1 MTKQELKTQVGMG
14 FFSAKWIKNN
24 GQVAKIKRGI
34 LGQYAWRFTHDPIA
48 NRDNFQEHNDYVLA
62 FRVGSGL
69 LPEHSR
75 WVNINP
81 NTVFEVNRVA
91 V

>member
-1 MTKQELKTQVGMG
+1 MTKSEFKDKVGMG
-14 FFSAKWIKNN
+14 FFSCKWLKNN
-24 GQVAKIKRGI
+24 GQEGKVKRGI

-48 NRDNFQEHNDYVLA
+48 NRHNFQEHNDYVLA

-75 WVNINP
+75 WVSINP

>member
-1 MTKQELKTQVGMG
+1 MTKQEFKTKVGMG
-14 FFSAKWIKNN
+14 FFSCKWLKNN
-24 GQVAKIKRGI
+24 NRVGIVKRGI
-34 LGQYAWRFTHDPIA
+34 LGGYAWRFTNNPVPT
-48 NRDNFQEHNDYVLA
+48 NTTEHESYVLA

-69 LPEHSR
+69 LPEHRR

-81 NTVFEVNRVA
+81 ETVFEVNRVR

>member
-1 MTKQELKTQVGMG
+1 MTKQEFKDKVGMG
-14 FFSAKWIKNN
+14 FFSCRWLKNN
-24 GQVAKIKRGI
+24 GQVAKVKRGI
-34 LGQYAWRFTHDPIA
+34 LGQYAWRFTHDPQPT
-48 NRDNFQEHNDYVLA
+48 NFKEHDNYVLA

-69 LPEHSR
+69 YPEHRR

-81 NTVFEVNRVA
+81 NTVMEINRVA

>member
-1 MTKQELKTQVGMG
+1 MTKQEFKTTVGIG
-14 FFSAKWIKNN
+14 FFSCKWIKNN

-48 NRDNFQEHNDYVLA
+48 NRDDFKEHNDYVLVYKMGNGYGTK
-62 FRVGSGL
+62 R
-69 LPEHSR
+69 R
-75 WVNINP
+75 WGNVNP
-81 NTVFEVNRVA
+81 NTVFDINRIA

>member
-1 MTKQELKTQVGMG
+1 MTKQEFKTTVGIG
-14 FFSAKWIKNN
+14 FFSCKWVKNN

-48 NRDNFQEHNDYVLA
+48 NKENFQEHNDYVLA
-62 FRVGSGL
+62 FRVGAGL
-69 LPEHSR
+69 LPEHQR
-75 WVNINP
+75 WASINP
-81 NTVFEVNRVA
+81 NTVFDINRVA

>member
-24 GQVAKIKRGI
+24 GQVAKVKRGI

-48 NRDNFQEHNDYVLA
+48 NRDNFEEHNDYVLA

-69 LPEHSR
+69 LPDHAR

>member
-1 MTKQELKTQVGMG
+1 MTKSEFKTRVGMG
-14 FFSAKWIKNN
+14 FFSCEWINN
-24 GQVAKIKRGI
+24 AGSTSKVKRGI
-34 LGQYAWRFTHDPIA
+34 LGGYAWRHTNNPVPT
-48 NRDNFQEHNDYVLA
+48 NVKEHNDYVLA

-69 LPEHSR
+69 LPEHTR

-81 NTVFEVNRVA
+81 NTITKLNRVA

>member
-1 MTKQELKTQVGMG
+1 MTKQEFKDVVGMG
-14 FFSAKWIKNN
+14 FFSCKWIKND

-34 LGQYAWRFTHDPIA
+34 LGQYAWRFTNNPA
-48 NRDNFQEHNDYVLA
+48 PTNFTEHNDYVLA

-69 LPEHSR
+69 LPEHKR
-75 WVNINP
+75 WVSINP
-81 NTVFEVNRVA
+81 NTVLELNRVA

>member
-1 MTKQELKTQVGMG
+1 MTKQDFKTTVGMG
-14 FFSAKWIKNN
+14 FFSCKWIKNN

-34 LGQYAWRFTHDPIA
+34 LGQYAWRFTHEATPT
-48 NRDNFQEHNDYVLA
+48 NFIEHNDYVLA

-81 NTVFEVNRVA
+81 NTVLEVNKVA

>member
-1 MTKQELKTQVGMG
+1 MTKQQFKDTVGMG
-14 FFSAKWIKNN
+14 FFSCKWLKNN
-24 GQVAKIKRGI
+24 GQVAKVKRGI
-34 LGQYAWRFTHDPIA
+34 LGQYAWRFTHDPQA
-48 NRDNFQEHNDYVLA
+48 NNFKEHNDYVLA

-69 LPEHSR
+69 LPEHTR

-81 NTVFEVNRVA
+81 NTVLEINRVA

>member
-1 MTKQELKTQVGMG
+1 MTKQEFKDKVGMG
-14 FFSAKWIKNN
+14 FFSCRWLKNN
-24 GQVAKIKRGI
+24 GEEAKVKRGI
-34 LGQYAWRFTHDPIA
+34 LGQYAWRFTNDPTPTNFKEHD
-48 NRDNFQEHNDYVLA
+48 NYVLA

-69 LPEHSR
+69 IPQHRR

-81 NTVFEVNRVA
+81 NTVTHVNRVA